1 MRHPVLD
8 KSIEFADNRISLF
21 AAQYGRCGVTGVKL
35 IPNDIHCHHKIP
47 LEQGGT
53 DSYSNLILV
62 TEAVHIFIHATKV
75 DTIQKYIK
83 ELGLTVKQIE
93 KCNKLRKMAELPLI

>member
-1 MRHPVLD
+1 MRLSPHTA
-8 KSIEFADNRISLF
+8 F
-21 AAQYGRCGVTGVKL
+21 
-35 IPNDIHCHHKIP
+35 HHKIP

-62 TEAVHIFIHATKV
+62 TEAVHILIHATKE

-93 KCNKLRKMAELPLI
+93 KCNKLRKMAGLALI